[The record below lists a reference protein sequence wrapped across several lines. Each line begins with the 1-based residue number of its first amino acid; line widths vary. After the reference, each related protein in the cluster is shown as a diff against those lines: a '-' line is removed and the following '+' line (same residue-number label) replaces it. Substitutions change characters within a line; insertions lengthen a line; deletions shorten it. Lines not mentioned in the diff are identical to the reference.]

1 MREIFKGNKIKHTL
15 MAFKCTETEIEKKT
29 LFLIKRECR
38 GHFNPT
44 VT

>member
-1 MREIFKGNKIKHTL
+1 MRETFKGNKIKPTFI
-15 MAFKCTETEIEKKT
+15 AFKCTETEIEKNT
-29 LFLIKRECR
+29 FLIQRECR